1 MRSQLARDDLK
12 QDFLSELPTPSTHAD
27 ADVAKVTIRN
37 AAMTVLRAKVKTRL
51 PRRATDAYY
60 RRERCGAL

>member
-1 MRSQLARDDLK
+1 M
-12 QDFLSELPTPSTHAD
+12 PSIHAD

-37 AAMTVLRAKVKTRL
+37 PAMTVLRVKVKARL

-60 RRERCGAL
+60 RRERWGAL